1 MNNACLPM
9 CFKAWEAWLRRQGLS
24 RLLRHD
30 SRRFLR
36 MDGLNL
42 LAARAETCDFRV
54 KGMADG
60 QVELEDEMVEA
71 ENSPKGFLRFFLGK
85 QEFVEMRLPSTISC
99 ECQVDVEL

>member
-1 MNNACLPM
+1 MYLDT
-9 CFKAWEAWLRRQGLS
+9 FKKNIHNLKKKTDPLNFVYDFPFNPPVEAWEAWLRRQGLS

-42 LAARAETCDFRV
+42 RAARAETCDFRV

-60 QVELEDEMVEA
+60 QVELDGWSWM
-71 ENSPKGFLRFFLGK
+71 KW
-85 QEFVEMRLPSTISC
+85 
-99 ECQVDVEL
+99 